1 MVELQKVDQIIDGY
15 HGDKTAILAILQDIQ
30 AVYNYLPQEAM
41 MRVVEKLQVSLSQ
54 VSSLATFFHAFSLT
68 PRGKNI
74 VTVCMGTACHVRGA
88 PRVLE
93 EIERQLGVKT
103 AHTTEDG
110 EFTVETVN
118 CVGACALGPL
128 VMVNGNYHGNI
139 ATSEVTEVLDHYRK
153 PQGQA

>member
-1 MVELQKVDQIIDGY
+1 MTDLSAVDKIIDGY

-30 AVYNYLPQEAM
+30 AVYNYLPREAM
-41 MRVVEKLQVSLSQ
+41 MRVVEKLQVSTTQ
-54 VSSLATFFHAFSLT
+54 VSSLATFFHAFSLK

-88 PRVLE
+88 PRVLD
-93 EIERQLGVKT
+93 EIERQMGVKNQE
-103 AHTTEDG
+103 TTPDG
-110 EFTVETVN
+110 MFTVETVN

-153 PQGQA
+153 PAGQA